1 MELLSK
7 LFYHEIW
14 GSVPLDLLSIVLLV
28 ADQLGSSEMITNCQI
43 LYIYTTCN
51 L

>member
-1 MELLSK
+1 MKYGAAFLS
-7 LFYHEIW
+7 I
-14 GSVPLDLLSIVLLV
+14 LLSIDLLV
-28 ADQLGSSEMITNCQI
+28 ADQLGSSEMINCQI